1 MIFSSDLR
9 VLQLAES
16 VAAQQH
22 EVSLYETSR
31 PLDFGTGS
39 ETLRVLM
46 VMLMVMVFIYRIF
59 CIHIQMRFTILQ
71 CKGEIGHQHI

>member
-1 MIFSSDLR
+1 MIFTFDLH

-16 VAAQQH
+16 VAAQRH

-46 VMLMVMVFIYRIF
+46 VMLMVMVFMYRIF
-59 CIHIQMRFTILQ
+59 YMHIQMRFTLLQ
-71 CKGEIGHQHI
+71 CKGEIGRQHI